1 MDIDGDDDSAFGEN
15 SEFEEGSSYSMSVFS
30 TFSCA
35 QADRNAGGSQSSE
48 GEKEGHDE
56 SLELPGAELR
66 IEGDFKCA
74 ASFLCPYHCS

>member
-1 MDIDGDDDSAFGEN
+1 MDIDGDDDSAFGEI

-30 TFSCA
+30 TFSCT
-35 QADRNAGGSQSSE
+35 QLDRNAGGSQSSE
-48 GEKEGHDE
+48 AGYNE

-74 ASFLCPYHCS
+74 ASFFCPYHFY